1 MENHDTGTKK
11 RCGAGMPLVTRFSV
25 FLSYSVFPSLFLLFS
40 LPRFLS
46 LSFYSCHSMRYSLT
60 VTDCLCESEQARMC
74 VYIWVSVCFRVCV
87 CVRAS
92 VFFLSSSRIFNQ
104 QERRS
109 VKSSARLAFLPV
121 TRLGSAAQSEARAH
135 WRSCYKRQAVQT
147 VPLPH
152 RRAARLWGQWHP
164 SLVCSQRLSSTA
176 TH

>member
-1 MENHDTGTKK
+1 MT

-25 FLSYSVFPSLFLLFS
+25 FLSYSVFPSILLYY
-40 LPRFLS
+40 LLRFLS
-46 LSFYSCHSMRYSLT
+46 LSTLVLPCVIPSLFQG
-60 VTDCLCESEQARMC
+60 VC
-74 VYIWVSVCFRVCV
+74 VSLRRRACVCIFELVYASVCV
-87 CVRAS
+87 CVCAS